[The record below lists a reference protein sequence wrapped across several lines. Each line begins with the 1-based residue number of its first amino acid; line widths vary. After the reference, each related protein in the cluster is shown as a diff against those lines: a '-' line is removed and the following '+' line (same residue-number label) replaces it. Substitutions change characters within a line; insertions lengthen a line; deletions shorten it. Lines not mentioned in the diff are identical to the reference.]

1 MKGMRSMV
9 RLRIFLN
16 RAHFLISKCFGL
28 SLGLS
33 QGGGQFASGSDTSG
47 TSLRRRSLA
56 AAHVSPVQAVEGSAQ
71 EWRPRGG
78 SNARESGMRTS
89 NPTIATTITMTIT
102 LGSLKLGLAITSA
115 AAMLRWPV
123 PSARTLLVSPS
134 DPPSNQPVPKPNAI
148 NRNPA
153 RIPRVPQTCR
163 TLSMF
168 VAVINNTSRTRL
180 ALEIQSSTGFT
191 RRAKSS

>member
-123 PSARTLLVSPS
+123 PSARTRLVSPS
-134 DPPSNQPVPKPNAI
+134 DPPSNPPVPKPNAI
-148 NRNPA
+148 NGSSA
-153 RIPRVPQTCR
+153 RIPRVPKTCR

-168 VAVINNTSRTRL
+168 AINNTSWMRL